1 MRQFR
6 DWPAALQRKWLLSW
20 AAGAAF
26 LTVGITVFLALE
38 DRPLLIISTL
48 LAACVALRCMAF
60 YRTAAGGNYEVI
72 TGICVGLG
80 HAGLRRS
87 RTVRM
92 LLTDGTEY
100 EVALD

>member
-48 LAACVALRCMAF
+48 LAAVSPC
-60 YRTAAGGNYEVI
+60 AAWPF
-72 TGICVGLG
+72 TGQRQ
-80 HAGLRRS
+80 AETMKS
-87 RTVRM
+87 SQASASAWDTP
-92 LLTDGTEY
+92 
-100 EVALD
+100 A